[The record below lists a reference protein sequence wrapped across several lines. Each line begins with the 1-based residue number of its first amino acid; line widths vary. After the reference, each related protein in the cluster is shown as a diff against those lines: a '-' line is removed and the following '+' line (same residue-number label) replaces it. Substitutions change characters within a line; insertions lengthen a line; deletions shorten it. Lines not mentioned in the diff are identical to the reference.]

1 MKQKLYYIKN
11 ETAEKAIYKNL
22 EKQRFSVI
30 EKDSGPPMVLSF
42 SDDKNVTDEYEYVYI
57 PREMSKKEVEGR
69 FEVEKQCP
77 MCGTITSIYLTDE
90 DMDKYSWYS
99 NSRFN
104 RRGSGLP
111 APYIQNLF
119 PDRTEEERELMMSGY
134 CYWCQE
140 VIFGEDEFLL
150 MTEAEFSMEPDH
162 LIAYNRADHDGYRW
176 WNKWFPQKGTDGN
189 QYMVQEME
197 KFSAYILEEQ
207 LGKGISDI
215 PKLGAY
221 YGAEPSEDQEY
232 HLYCEGTYCNFHV
245 KLINRK
251 RSYNVYIYVYET
263 EE

>member
-1 MKQKLYYIKN
+1 M
-11 ETAEKAIYKNL
+11 
-22 EKQRFSVI
+22 I

-77 MCGTITSIYLTDE
+77 MCGTVTSIYLTDE

-111 APYIQNLF
+111 APHIQNLF

-140 VIFGEDEFLL
+140 LIDLQNPPKDYTDLVNPEWKDKYTILNFGGGTGKTILASLL
-150 MTEAEFSMEPDH
+150 V
-162 LIAYNRADHDGYRW
+162 RYRDD
-176 WNKWFPQKGTDGN
+176 NGE
-189 QYMVQEME
+189 Y
-197 KFSAYILEEQ
+197 
-207 LGKGISDI
+207 GISDEGWDFVKSWI
-215 PKLGAY
+215 QNGHMEVQGEDYVGNAI
-221 YGAEPSEDQEY
+221 GRTNGFNEVAEAHENWLIDHRLPLPPLH
-232 HLYCEGTYCNFHV
+232 HLLPVRH
-245 KLINRK
+245 LRLK
-251 RSYNVYIYVYET
+251 RLLP
-263 EE
+263 

>member
-1 MKQKLYYIKN
+1 
-11 ETAEKAIYKNL
+11 
-22 EKQRFSVI
+22 
-30 EKDSGPPMVLSF
+30 
-42 SDDKNVTDEYEYVYI
+42 
-57 PREMSKKEVEGR
+57 
-69 FEVEKQCP
+69 
-77 MCGTITSIYLTDE
+77 
-90 DMDKYSWYS
+90 
-99 NSRFN
+99 
-104 RRGSGLP
+104 
-111 APYIQNLF
+111 
-119 PDRTEEERELMMSGY
+119 
-134 CYWCQE
+134 
-140 VIFGEDEFLL
+140 

-189 QYMVQEME
+189 QYMVQEMN